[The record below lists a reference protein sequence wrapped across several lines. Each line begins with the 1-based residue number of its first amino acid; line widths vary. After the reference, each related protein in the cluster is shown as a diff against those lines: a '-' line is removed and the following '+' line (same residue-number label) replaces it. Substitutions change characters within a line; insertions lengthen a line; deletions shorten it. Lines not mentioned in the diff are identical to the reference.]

1 MLLLYGSGLNN
12 FKENRTLKLRPDKW
26 ASIEQIDQGREGIL
40 KRGQRLKKI
49 QRDERVEHV

>member
-1 MLLLYGSGLNN
+1 MLLLYGSCLNN

-49 QRDERVEHV
+49 QRDERAEHV

>member
-12 FKENRTLKLRPDKW
+12 FKENRTLKLRLDKW

-49 QRDERVEHV
+49 QRDERAEHV